1 MHEKIIEFSKKEFT
15 SSFLNKLGQS
25 GLIMIGTKLLR
36 YLLDFS
42 KRI

>member
-25 GLIMIGTKLLR
+25 GLIM
-36 YLLDFS
+36 
-42 KRI
+42 